1 MLEGPKFPGI
11 LGSGGGIDI
20 GSSFYDTAYY
30 RKLGEGS
37 NMSIDSI
44 NSMQTSVNG
53 GSMAMSRDASS
64 VGSSDS
70 RTGILSHPGLRQV
83 PTPNYSVNHSVIR
96 PGRVNPGL
104 TDDALVQA
112 LMDTQHPT
120 ETLQGY
126 EEWTIDLYKLNMG
139 MPFAQGAFGKL
150 YKGTYNGEDVA
161 IKLLE
166 RPENDPERAQ
176 LMEQQFVQE
185 VMMLATLKHPNI
197 VRLVGACRK
206 PVVWCIVTEY
216 AKGGSV
222 RQFLMKRQN
231 RSMIQHRPYDQ
242 KVDVYSFGIVLWELI
257 TGMLPFQ
264 NMTAVQAAFAVVN
277 KSVRPVI
284 PHDCL
289 PALGEIMTRCWDANP
304 DARPPFTEVVS
315 MLKTAEI
322 EIPNKDI
329 LEHDRKRQI
338 QLKLLVLE
346 ETLADQGYTEAEIS
360 EKLEEA
366 KKTIEAE
373 AAAAAAAED
382 GSGGRRKDRP
392 PLPNRRFAD
401 TKTHHIA
408 ARKEKQLETLREA
421 LGIKSEKKSPEHEL
435 IEQDEEEDLE
445 PGEFVDDKHQEEK
458 MDLKG
463 VEKQRDKYEDRQWES
478 NKEKQMVEI
487 KNESRKS
494 RTAVP
499 KCQERGIGKGKYQ
512 DSSDSESYRKND
524 DEERM
529 KHRKSTQRDNSKDV
543 DAVRSSKKAKNIKN
557 EESDYSDSDSDSDRG
572 IARRQTEK
580 NIKNNRRHDSG
591 SDSESEPDR
600 KKPIRGRAKSRRH
613 DSEDSDSET
622 DSERKHKR
630 ERERQR
636 KHVSVTASRKKENID
651 YQKHETR
658 SRRHDSEDL
667 EDDIDDEKSS
677 RVKMEKYVKSSRRD
691 KMPDSDTESEKINTK
706 YRKQMESRRHDS
718 NDSGYDTDVNI
729 NKKRLSVVKQGESSK
744 RHIDDTSDSDS
755 REKDTTERKIAERK
769 SYVAHHDKSRKLSER
784 KVENNSRKKQ
794 QNDTDDESSETDSGM
809 DNTGRNLSATRHGKS
824 IKNYVGKAENDNR
837 KKQRHDTDESS
848 ETDSGTD
855 DSHRRMKKRREFRR
869 NQDSVSEDSE
879 SQSSES
885 SSDTYSD
892 DSSDDSQEK
901 DRHRKTY
908 KDYSRKVEHKNV
920 NQQKSLVDEQM
931 TQFTS
936 ARQDFGGR
944 SRDGHRTGDSNTKKE
959 HLNASERNVTSDR
972 FEPKRESKDFDDY
985 GRQDARR
992 KRKADD
998 DLASEVRNSK
1008 FRTCLAE
1015 DERRKET
1022 KSRNDRDYEDRKR
1035 EEVQVVKNLDVKQAK
1050 EFVDEYGSRSTL
1062 RTLTGIAILKILA
1075 SVAIRRILASA
1086 ATLKIL
1092 TDILTD
1098 AATLKILTGAA
1109 TLKILIGIAT
1119 SKILVGVATLKMQTA
1134 IVMLKMLA
1142 GITKL
1147 NVQTDVTILKM
1158 EAVLDD
1164 DGGDWALKYEEDDLK
1179 WCGADANTLLASS
1192 FFSDVAPLYLLFVL
1206 TNYRIVRCGIT
1217 LPPQRR
1223 YCIALS
1229 SLRSCQPWHHQKRK
1243 MRQSGAAST

>member
-1 MLEGPKFPGI
+1 MYNGI
-11 LGSGGGIDI
+11 GLQTPRGSGTNGYIQSNKFFVKPRQPPARFDAASAS
-20 GSSFYDTAYY
+20 GSEPEGAV
-30 RKLGEGS
+30 RK
-37 NMSIDSI
+37 
-44 NSMQTSVNG
+44 
-53 GSMAMSRDASS
+53 
-64 VGSSDS
+64 
-70 RTGILSHPGLRQV
+70 
-83 PTPNYSVNHSVIR
+83 
-96 PGRVNPGL
+96 
-104 TDDALVQA
+104 
-112 LMDTQHPT
+112 
-120 ETLQGY
+120 
-126 EEWTIDLYKLNMG
+126 
-139 MPFAQGAFGKL
+139 
-150 YKGTYNGEDVA
+150 
-161 IKLLE
+161 
-166 RPENDPERAQ
+166 
-176 LMEQQFVQE
+176 
-185 VMMLATLKHPNI
+185 
-197 VRLVGACRK
+197 
-206 PVVWCIVTEY
+206 
-216 AKGGSV
+216 
-222 RQFLMKRQN
+222 
-231 RSMIQHRPYDQ
+231 
-242 KVDVYSFGIVLWELI
+242 
-257 TGMLPFQ
+257 
-264 NMTAVQAAFAVVN
+264 
-277 KSVRPVI
+277 
-284 PHDCL
+284 
-289 PALGEIMTRCWDANP
+289 
-304 DARPPFTEVVS
+304 
-315 MLKTAEI
+315 
-322 EIPNKDI
+322 PNKDI

-1050 EFVDEYGSRSTL
+1050 EFVDEYGSRRYNENKQYL
-1062 RTLTGIAILKILA
+1062 N
-1075 SVAIRRILASA
+1075 
-1086 ATLKIL
+1086 
-1092 TDILTD
+1092 DIKRGKDEDKRQHPED
-1098 AATLKILTGAA
+1098 ADRHRHT
-1109 TLKILIGIAT
+1109 
-1119 SKILVGVATLKMQTA
+1119 
-1134 IVMLKMLA
+1134 
-1142 GITKL
+1142 
-1147 NVQTDVTILKM
+1147 
-1158 EAVLDD
+1158 
-1164 DGGDWALKYEEDDLK
+1164 EDS
-1179 WCGADANTLLASS
+1179 G
-1192 FFSDVAPLYLLFVL
+1192 
-1206 TNYRIVRCGIT
+1206 
-1217 LPPQRR
+1217 QRR
-1223 YCIALS
+1223 HTEDSGQRRHTEDSDRRRHTEDSDRRHHTEDSDRRRHTEDSDRRRHTEDSDRHRHIEDSGRRRHTEDADRHRHAEDAS
-1229 SLRSCQPWHHQKRK
+1229 WHHQVERAD
-1243 MRQSGAAST
+1243 RRHHTEDGGRPRR